1 MSKNGL
7 GMPPVQVT
15 ILELK
20 GLIRTNLLKNMNYYE
35 PKIKKKKKAMVLFPH
50 FPINKKYLYNILIIL
65 NYF

>member
-35 PKIKKKKKAMVLFPH
+35 PKIKKKAMVLFPH
-50 FPINKKYLYNILIIL
+50 FPINIYIYI
-65 NYF
+65 

>member
-20 GLIRTNLLKNMNYYE
+20 GLIRTNLLKKYE
-35 PKIKKKKKAMVLFPH
+35 LLWTQ
-50 FPINKKYLYNILIIL
+50 N
-65 NYF
+65 